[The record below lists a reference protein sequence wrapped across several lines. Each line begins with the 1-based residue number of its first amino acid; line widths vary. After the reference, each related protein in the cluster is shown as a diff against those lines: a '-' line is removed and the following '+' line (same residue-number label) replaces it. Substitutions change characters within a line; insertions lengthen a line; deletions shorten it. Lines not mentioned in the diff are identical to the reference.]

1 MTATGALRTSA
12 VGGDGNALM
21 RWTPRA
27 QLCLAGVAP
36 EHLSPADA
44 PDRFALLRRLGGGNM
59 GVVYEADDRATG
71 SRIALKTLA
80 HGDARFLTNL
90 KREFRLVQSVIHPNL
105 VRLGGLFQGADT
117 WFFTMELLA
126 RTSYLTWVS
135 GDRDCVTATE
145 PPAGSTTAPSLRSA
159 VATTPVRPADRAVL
173 DRLQHTLPQLGS
185 ALMVL
190 HAEGLVHRDIKP
202 SNVLVT
208 TEGRVVV
215 LDFGLARAAVD
226 EPHGWTLAG
235 TPAYMAPEQAADGT
249 VTAAA
254 DCYAIGVM
262 LYQVLTGRLPFV
274 GAFTDLIHRKRT
286 WPPVAPRLLAPG
298 VPAELE
304 ALCLRLLAPEPEARP
319 SAAELAAWPHASTTR
334 ASHPANVPAAA
345 VFVGRAR
352 ELGQIRAAFNKTA
365 GVRPT
370 VVVVDGESGIGKTAL
385 LREAT
390 RRFAGEGSL
399 VLRGRC
405 FEREVTAYAGVDM
418 IMDAL
423 VGHLRRLDER
433 AGYFA
438 PRHVAALRQIF
449 PTLAA
454 IPAFVEPEAPSPAG
468 RGHEMRLR
476 AAGAFHELSA
486 RVATRYPIVLAID
499 DAQWLTEASLVLLRS
514 LLCADDPVPLV
525 LLLAARGPDLG
536 LLAPWLAALA
546 CPVSRVSLGPLSP
559 AESLELLR
567 HHLAE
572 HDDADLETM
581 AHDSAGHPYLLR
593 ELALATDDRTAWGQ
607 PRVDDVLRDR
617 AARLT
622 PPERTVLDLV
632 CAATAPIGQR
642 VVGAAAGI
650 GLGDLAA
657 ITATLVRQR
666 WAVVTPGDHDGSIWP
681 VHDRVRVALRAALD
695 KPARRALA
703 RRLAEAL
710 EAIAGHEVEALALQ
724 WSLAG
729 DFPRAARFARLA
741 GDRAME
747 KLAFERAADLYDLAM
762 RGISRDVERAAVL
775 TAMADALA
783 AAGRGSDAAVAYLH
797 AAHVVG
803 GPAADDLVLR
813 AADQLIRSGQVTEG
827 KQLLARVLGRL
838 GIRLPASPASA
849 VRMVLG
855 RRLALY
861 LRGRAPRAL
870 SDDKR
875 RIVVRRIDAC
885 WLVGDMLA
893 VLDPLRAVAL
903 HTQGLLLALDAGEP
917 YRLARS
923 LCTEAALLAQP
934 GRSKLRA
941 ALARLAVAERLSRQV
956 GSPQLEG
963 YVALG
968 KGLVQLQTGGF
979 DDAQRYLDHAEA
991 TFERCPGAY
1000 WEIGF
1005 ARDFALW
1012 TLAYRGRLPELIQR
1026 VTAAVALC
1034 TARGDRLGAF
1044 KLMAGPTRV
1053 VLLARDEPH
1062 ELLEACE
1069 MAPLGLAPDEY
1080 SSLAFCALFSRVNA
1094 LLYLGRAADAL
1105 AMLEA
1110 ARPAI
1115 RTAHILYSQFHR
1127 VQLAYL
1133 RGRAALARASECPA
1147 AEHAPLV
1154 AMTRASVRALRRERV
1169 AGATALAQALEV
1181 SLLLLTT
1188 SRERAMAGLHDSAT
1202 QLAAAGLGSFADA
1215 VRWQLQHVLGQAAGA
1230 DAAWHGATIV
1240 RPDRL
1245 AHTLAPL
1252 PVY

>member
-1 MTATGALRTSA
+1 MTP
-12 VGGDGNALM
+12 D
-21 RWTPRA
+21 
-27 QLCLAGVAP
+27 
-36 EHLSPADA
+36 HLGPADT
-44 PDRFALLRRLGGGNM
+44 PDRFAVLRRLGEGSM
-59 GVVYEADDRATG
+59 GVVYEAYDRATG

-80 HGDARFLTNL
+80 HGESRFLADL

-126 RTSYLTWVS
+126 GSGYLTWVW
-135 GDRDCVTATE
+135 GDHAGVTPTE
-145 PPAGSTTAPSLRSA
+145 LPAGSTTVPSLRA
-159 VATTPVRPADRAVL
+159 EVAATPVRPAAGAVL

-185 ALMVL
+185 ALVAL
-190 HAEGLVHRDIKP
+190 HAEGLVHRDVKP

-208 TEGRVVV
+208 PEGRVVV

-235 TPAYMAPEQAADGT
+235 TPSYMAPEQATYGT

-254 DCYAIGVM
+254 DCYAVGVM
-262 LYQVLTGRLPFV
+262 LYQALTGRLPFV
-274 GAFTDLIHRKRT
+274 GKLADLIHRKRT
-286 WPPVAPRLLAPG
+286 WSPVAPRLLAPG

-319 SAAELAAWPHASTTR
+319 TAAEIAAWPHGSTTR
-334 ASHPANVPAAA
+334 GRPPASAPAAA

-352 ELGQIRAAFNKTA
+352 ELVRIRAAFDATA
-365 GVRPT
+365 GARPT

-390 RRFAGEGSL
+390 RRFAGDGSL

-433 AGYFA
+433 AAYFA
-438 PRHVAALRQIF
+438 PRHAAALHQIF

-454 IPAFVEPEAPSPAG
+454 IPDFAEPEAASPAG

-476 AAGAFHELSA
+476 AAGAFHELFT
-486 RVATRYPIVLAID
+486 RVATRYQIVLSID

-514 LLCADDPVPLV
+514 LLAADDPVPLV

-536 LLAPWLAALA
+536 LLAPWLETLA

-567 HHLAE
+567 HHLAGR
-572 HDDADLETM
+572 DAADLETM

-593 ELALATDDRTAWGQ
+593 ELALATDDRASSGR

-617 AARLT
+617 AARLA
-622 PPERTVLDLV
+622 PLERTVLDLV
-632 CAATAPIGQR
+632 CCATAPIGQH

-657 ITATLVRQR
+657 ITAVLVRQR
-666 WAVVTPGDHDGSIWP
+666 WAVVTPGDRDGSIWP
-681 VHDRVRVALRAALD
+681 AHDRVRGALRTALD
-695 KPARRALA
+695 EPARRALA
-703 RRLAEAL
+703 RRLAEAI
-710 EAIAGHEVEALALQ
+710 EANAGNDVEALALQ

-729 DFPRAARFARLA
+729 DLPRAAQFARLA

-747 KLAFERAADLYDLAM
+747 KLAFERAADLYDLAL
-762 RGISRDVERAAVL
+762 RGVERDVERAAVL

-783 AAGRGSDAAVAYLH
+783 AAGRGSDAAATYLR
-797 AAHVVG
+797 AAEVVG

-813 AADQLIRSGQVTEG
+813 AADQLIRSGQVIEG
-827 KQLLARVLGRL
+827 KKLLARVLDQL
-838 GIRLPASPASA
+838 DIRLPASPGAA
-849 VRMVLG
+849 VRMVLV
-855 RRLALY
+855 RRLALR
-861 LRGRAPRAL
+861 LRGQAPRAL

-875 RIVVRRIDAC
+875 RGVVRRIDAC
-885 WLVGDMLA
+885 WLVGDVLA

-934 GRSKLRA
+934 GRPALRA
-941 ALARLAVAERLSRQV
+941 ALARLAVAERLSTQV

-968 KGLVQLQTGGF
+968 YGIVQLQMGDF
-979 DDAQRYLDHAEA
+979 DDAQRHLDHAEA
-991 TFERCPGAY
+991 TFERCPGTY

-1005 ARDFALW
+1005 AREFALW
-1012 TLAYRGRLPELIQR
+1012 TLAYRGRLPELTQR
-1026 VTAAVALC
+1026 LTTAVAIC

-1044 KLMAGPTRV
+1044 KLLTGPSRV

-1062 ELLEACE
+1062 QLLDACE
-1069 MAPLGLAPDEY
+1069 MEPLGLAPDEY
-1080 SSLAFCALFSRVNA
+1080 SFLAFCALFGRVNA

-1105 AMLEA
+1105 VALEA

-1115 RTAHILYSQFHR
+1115 RAAHVLYSQFHR
-1127 VQLAYL
+1127 VELAYL
-1133 RGRAALARASECPA
+1133 RGRAALARASECTT
-1147 AEHAPLV
+1147 AEHKPLI

-1169 AGATALAQALEV
+1169 AWADALAATLDA
-1181 SLLLLTT
+1181 SLGLLTT
-1188 SRERAMAGLHDSAT
+1188 SRAQAIAGLHDSAIR
-1202 QLAAAGLGSFADA
+1202 LAAVGLGGFADA
-1215 VRWQLQHVLGQAAGA
+1215 VRWQLQHVLGHGDDAG
-1230 DAAWHGATIV
+1230 DPWHGATIV
-1240 RPDRL
+1240 RPDRF
-1245 AHTLAPL
+1245 AHALAPL